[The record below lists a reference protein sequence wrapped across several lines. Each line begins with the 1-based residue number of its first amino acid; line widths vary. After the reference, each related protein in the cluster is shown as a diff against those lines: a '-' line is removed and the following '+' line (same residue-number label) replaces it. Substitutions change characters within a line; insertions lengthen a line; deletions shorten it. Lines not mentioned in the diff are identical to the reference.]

1 MKKFCVCLIL
11 LFLCSCNQNQEDYRL
26 YNDLTIKCEKEV
38 VINEQDGK
46 MYAGNYIAGYV
57 VMDGKLNRIVHVKEF
72 LKESFSSLEEYEHYM
87 SLLQDSY
94 LLELDEDS
102 NVTAIMPYYE
112 IDRIIYPYYILDY
125 TDLGKYTET
134 EVPTQVRTEDGKSID
149 FELYWEYIQQNG
161 VLDGFACTLEK

>member
-1 MKKFCVCLIL
+1 MKLILVCLMMFC
-11 LFLCSCNQNQEDYRL
+11 LFACSSNAKPQESEQE
-26 YNDLTIKCEKEV
+26 TWICKKEMSIK
-38 VINEQDGK
+38 EQDGK
-46 MYAGNYIAGYV
+46 MYAGNYILGYV
-57 VMDGKLNRIVHVKEF
+57 VMDGKLNRVVHVKEF
-72 LKESFSSLEEYEHYM
+72 MKDSFSSLEEYEHYM
-87 SLLQDSY
+87 DLLQDSY
-94 LLELDEDS
+94 LLQLDEDS

-112 IDRIIYPYYILDY
+112 PDRIVYPYSILDY

>member
-1 MKKFCVCLIL
+1 ML
-11 LFLCSCNQNQEDYRL
+11 LFLCSCNQNQEDYKV
-26 YNDLTIKCEKEV
+26 YNDLTIKCKKGV

-57 VMDGKLNRIVHVKEF
+57 VIDGKLNRIVHVKEF
-72 LKESFSSLEEYEHYM
+72 LKESFPSLEDYDYYM

-94 LLELDEDS
+94 LMKLDEDS
-102 NVTAIMPYYE
+102 RISAIMPYYE
-112 IDRIIYPYYILDY
+112 TDRIIFPYLIFDY

-134 EVPTQVRTEDGKSID
+134 EVPTQVRTADGKSID

-161 VLDGFACTLEK
+161 VLDGFACALEK